1 MTGPHH
7 PLASGLQRAAQL
19 ISQGELST
27 AIRELDALSRTF
39 GQHPDILQ
47 IRGVALRR
55 MGRLPEAIDQF
66 RQSLALNPRQPHVH
80 NNLGGALA
88 SAGVTSDAEAH
99 YRQALAL
106 KPDYAEARYNLALLL
121 LEATPDVARD
131 MLKTVTTQTP
141 AFGPAWEALSLALG
155 KLDDKAGAMAAA
167 RQAVTL
173 SPRSH
178 TAHHNLGQAAIDL
191 RDYSGAEAAYRQSV
205 TLQPRSDAGWVGL
218 GNTLRAQE
226 RNEEAINALEK
237 AVAANPSNIDAHR
250 TLNELLWQTGR
261 NERYLHSFAQAL
273 SAAPRDTAIRTAFA
287 HEMLRVLKAEE
298 ALRVLEP
305 VGGDDHYAAQA
316 DDIRARAHRILS
328 NLPVA
333 LEHHALA
340 VKRAPGDMLIARN
353 HVETLLKAG
362 QHDAALHACETSLA
376 QAPLD
381 QGMLAMFTT
390 ALRLTGDPREASLAD
405 FQSIARVYAID
416 PPSGFSSMEA
426 FNEALAVELRRLHT
440 TRFHPTDQTLRGG
453 TQTFGALFDREERLI
468 RALREQLEKAIADY
482 ITRMPEDAHHPLFAR
497 RSRDFGFS
505 GSWSVRLHGGG
516 FHTNHFHPMGWISS
530 AYYVKVPDE
539 ASDEEAKPGWF
550 KLGETNL
557 QLGAR
562 ERVQRHVQPRPG
574 HLVLFPSYFWHGTI
588 PFNTSDE
595 RISVAFDVIPRG

>member
-1 MTGPHH
+1 LVIGAGKASAAMATALESHAASHWPDAQLEGIVLTRYGHASPAKHITIVEAGH
-7 PLASGLQRAAQL
+7 PVPDQAGMDGAAQMMRRV
-19 ISQGELST
+19 GELKT
-27 AIRELDALSRTF
+27 
-39 GQHPDILQ
+39 GDI
-47 IRGVALRR
+47 
-55 MGRLPEAIDQF
+55 
-66 RQSLALNPRQPHVH
+66 
-80 NNLGGALA
+80 
-88 SAGVTSDAEAH
+88 
-99 YRQALAL
+99 
-106 KPDYAEARYNLALLL
+106 
-121 LEATPDVARD
+121 
-131 MLKTVTTQTP
+131 
-141 AFGPAWEALSLALG
+141 
-155 KLDDKAGAMAAA
+155 
-167 RQAVTL
+167 
-173 SPRSH
+173 
-178 TAHHNLGQAAIDL
+178 
-191 RDYSGAEAAYRQSV
+191 
-205 TLQPRSDAGWVGL
+205 
-218 GNTLRAQE
+218 
-226 RNEEAINALEK
+226 
-237 AVAANPSNIDAHR
+237 
-250 TLNELLWQTGR
+250 
-261 NERYLHSFAQAL
+261 
-273 SAAPRDTAIRTAFA
+273 
-287 HEMLRVLKAEE
+287 
-298 ALRVLEP
+298 
-305 VGGDDHYAAQA
+305 
-316 DDIRARAHRILS
+316 
-328 NLPVA
+328 
-333 LEHHALA
+333 
-340 VKRAPGDMLIARN
+340 LIARN
-353 HVETLLKAG
+353 QVETLLRAG
-362 QHDAALHACETSLA
+362 QHDQALHACETSLA

-405 FQSIARVYAID
+405 FHSIARVYAID